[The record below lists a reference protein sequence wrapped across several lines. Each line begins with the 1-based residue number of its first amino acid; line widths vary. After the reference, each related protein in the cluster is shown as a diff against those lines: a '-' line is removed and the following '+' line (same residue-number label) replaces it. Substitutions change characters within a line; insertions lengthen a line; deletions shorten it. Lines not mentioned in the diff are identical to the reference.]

1 MSFHTRYVAPHL
13 VLLLL
18 AALPASASVVQY
30 SLTGTGDNGSTATGS
45 FSFDDTVIV
54 SNYNNIFADG
64 DFLSYSVT
72 IQVNGGTPATTVFDL
87 TTVAGE
93 VFVLTKSGDTI
104 TDFNPGGS
112 NSDGYSLSPTPYNMG
127 VLTGNGVNE
136 TITWSYSV
144 AVPEPQTYAALAAL
158 ALGGFAWF
166 RQARRARTAHSRAC

>member
-1 MSFHTRYVAPHL
+1 MSLHTQHVAPRL
-13 VLLLL
+13 GLLLL
-18 AALPASASVVQY
+18 AALPASASVVHY

-45 FSFDDTVIV
+45 FSFDDAVIG
-54 SNYNNIFADG
+54 SNYSNIFAQG

-87 TTVAGE
+87 TTSGAQ

-112 NSDGYSLSPTPYNMG
+112 NSDGYSIDPTPYNMG

-136 TITWSYSV
+136 TITWSYFV
-144 AVPEPQTYAALAAL
+144 TVPEPQTYAALAAL
-158 ALGGFAWF
+158 ALGSFAGI
-166 RQARRARTAHSRAC
+166 RRARRFRQGFPRVF